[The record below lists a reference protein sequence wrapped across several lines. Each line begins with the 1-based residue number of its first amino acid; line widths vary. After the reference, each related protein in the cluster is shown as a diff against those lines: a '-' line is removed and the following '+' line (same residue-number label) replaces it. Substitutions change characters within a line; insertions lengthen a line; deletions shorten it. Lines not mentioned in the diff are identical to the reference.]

1 MAPVFGLAARDV
13 NGDGRQDILL
23 AGNFDGVKPEF
34 GRMAASDGLVLLGGE
49 KGTFTAMRPAESG
62 FRVPGQTRG
71 IATLRTKRG
80 MQVIV
85 ARNNAAPLVFS
96 MGRP

>member
-13 NGDGRQDILL
+13 NGDGRQDVLL

-49 KGTFTAMRPAESG
+49 KGPFTALRPAESG
-62 FRVPGQTRG
+62 FRVPGQARG
-71 IATLRTKRG
+71 IATCRTKRG

-96 MGRP
+96 LGRP